1 MRTGNT
7 PKPNQHHYVNL
18 AVRLGILIVLL
29 VLVTVPLYTA
39 SSSSSPRSG
48 EMGANSEK
56 AGQKGPNL
64 ASAPSSTFHSLLP
77 TPTSSPETITT
88 YAADCLTPKTSFV
101 VNEVVCAQTVFVS
114 EANRFVNWFGP
125 SGHASG
131 SAGTTPIT
139 TNLQQNFLFTPTEA
153 GLWKVTIAD
162 PLDSSIVPT
171 VFVVVPA
178 GPIVTYRT
186 GCLITDTNFVLG
198 QTVCA
203 RVTGGTAL
211 PRRLQFVDPSGFIR
225 QTTNITSDPQDIS
238 YPIPSDQTSTVG
250 NTTVDNRGTWKVNMI
265 SSRSTVVARTTFV
278 VTDPARA
285 AADVSVSKSVTEA
298 NASVTAGSP
307 STFQIEVRNG
317 GPNDAKDIILTDVVP
332 DNTTFGGLIQ
342 TGGPMFI
349 CTTPEAG
356 QSGTITC
363 ERTAGLAPG
372 EVADFDFA
380 YNVVAGT
387 PVGTRITNTAMVSSD
402 TTVATGAEDPESGN
416 NTASASV
423 TVTAGGGGSCSFDCP
438 DNVVATANTTVA
450 GHFGAFVSYPSGIGI
465 NGDCGLI
472 QANPPS
478 GSFFEV
484 GVFTVHTSSDAG
496 PGCNFTVTVLDT
508 PEPTI
513 TCPPDKVATASGST
527 ATVVVG
533 LPSTTPPVGVGVT
546 VTGVRSD
553 GTPAVY
559 DEDGTLI
566 TAAVIVP
573 LDAPYPIGNTGIT
586 WTVKDSYGRTASCT
600 QRIIVHAPCATD
612 VAPPTF
618 TFVPPALSVGT
629 GPNSTTCGAV
639 LDDEL
644 VAPEAQDDCAAVIT
658 TTGVPAGNLFP
669 IGTTTIHFTA
679 TDGAGHTASATQL
692 ITVTD
697 NTPPVIFAPA
707 NASYVCPSEVP
718 AASPSQAHGP
728 DIIVGGVPQPGPVF
742 DNCGVLSV
750 TVSQT
755 SSGAGSAASPRVITR
770 TYTATDIHGNSASS
784 VQIITVIDAIP
795 PVFTFVPPAVTA
807 YTGPGATTCDT
818 VVSNATLGTAT
829 ATDNCA
835 GVTVTRSPS
844 GNTFPVGPPTT
855 ITWTATDWA
864 GNTATATQTVTVIDN
879 TPPVITTNGQTPSM
893 WPPNHKYQTFGVTNF
908 VTGVN
913 DNCDGPISVGS
924 VVIVKVTSDEIENGN
939 GDGNTLNDIVIAPD
953 CKSVQLRSEREGNSN
968 GRVYTIYFKV
978 ADSHGNFGTATAKV
992 VVQHNPGETAVDS
1005 GVHYTVCCGGG
1016 TCP

>member
-1 MRTGNT
+1 MKTPAGRRTNKYFVASFGFLVIAALAALPSVQSRRLARTSIANPDHHSSEVPESKAATSLGRWNWMPNVAAPTVGGETIEIFAADCTTAQTAFAAGETICAKTNGVDLTTPGNYYVNWFHPDSSETNGGTITTNPQYTLFSIPTSGSYLGTWKANIGRVTLAEGSIIGNPPLFTVSAAPTIATFAYALGACTNT
-7 PKPNQHHYVNL
+7 PKTN
-18 AVRLGILIVLL
+18 
-29 VLVTVPLYTA
+29 
-39 SSSSSPRSG
+39 
-48 EMGANSEK
+48 
-56 AGQKGPNL
+56 
-64 ASAPSSTFHSLLP
+64 
-77 TPTSSPETITT
+77 
-88 YAADCLTPKTSFV
+88 FV
-101 VNEVVCAQTVFVS
+101 VGETVCARTTGVDPQF
-114 EANRFVNWFGP
+114 NRRFAWVDADSVTREF
-125 SGHASG
+125 
-131 SAGTTPIT
+131 TPIT
-139 TNLQQNFLFTPTEA
+139 TDPATDDYAILLTE
-153 GLWKVTIAD
+153 T
-162 PLDSSIVPT
+162 SI
-171 VFVVVPA
+171 
-178 GPIVTYRT
+178 
-186 GCLITDTNFVLG
+186 
-198 QTVCA
+198 
-203 RVTGGTAL
+203 
-211 PRRLQFVDPSGFIR
+211 
-225 QTTNITSDPQDIS
+225 
-238 YPIPSDQTSTVG
+238 
-250 NTTVDNRGTWKVNMI
+250 GTWKANVV
-265 SSRSTVVARTTFV
+265 SSRGTTVVGTPFTVSALTPSVDLSIGKALTTELEAGQ
-278 VTDPARA
+278 PATFTI
-285 AADVSVSKSVTEA
+285 SVYS
-298 NASVTAGSP
+298 
-307 STFQIEVRNG
+307 R
-317 GPNDAKDIILTDVVP
+317 GPNDAQNVVITD
-332 DNTTFGGLIQ
+332 
-342 TGGPMFI
+342 
-349 CTTPEAG
+349 TTPANATFLSATQTEG
-356 QSGTITC
+356 SGFTCTGSETITC
-363 ERTAGLAPG
+363 NGAVMKPGERAVFEFVYTAGA
-372 EVADFDFA
+372 
-380 YNVVAGT
+380 AGQT
-387 PVGTRITNTAMVSSD
+387 ITNTASVHSD
-402 TTVATGAEDPESGN
+402 TPEVVAGEDTDGDTIDDASEDNSATAGPYTISPGN
-416 NTASASV
+416 G
-423 TVTAGGGGSCSFDCP
+423 GGGGSCSFDCP
-438 DNVVATANTTVA
+438 DNVVAAANTTVA
-450 GHFGAFVSYPSGIGI
+450 GHFGAFVSYPSAIGI
-465 NGDCGLI
+465 NGDCGLV
-472 QANPPS
+472 QANPHS

-484 GVFTVHTSSDAG
+484 GTTTTVHTSSDAG
-496 PGCNFTVTVLDT
+496 PSCSFTVTVLDT

-513 TCPPDKVATASGST
+513 ICPTDKVATASGGT
-527 ATVVVG
+527 AAVVVG

-553 GTPAVY
+553 GSPAVY
-559 DEDGTLI
+559 DEDGALVTP
-566 TAAVIVP
+566 AVVVP
-573 LDAPYPIGNTGIT
+573 LTDPYPIGNTGIT
-586 WTVKDSYGRTASCT
+586 WTVTDSYGRTASCT
-600 QRIIVHAPCATD
+600 QRIIVHAPCTTD
-612 VAPPTF
+612 IAPPTF

-644 VAPEAQDDCAAVIT
+644 IAPEALDDCVAVIT
-658 TTGVPAGNLFP
+658 TTGIPAGNLFP
-669 IGTTTIHFTA
+669 IGSTTIHFTA

-707 NASYVCPSEVP
+707 NANYVCPSEVP
-718 AASPSQAHGP
+718 AASAAQAHGP

-755 SSGAGSAASPRVITR
+755 TTGAGSAASPQVITR